1 MRSFLLAAASCAA
14 LTACAATQ
22 AGAPAA
28 PAPFAAATNVIT
40 ANAIEAHIRFLASDL
55 LEGREAGTRGYDIAA
70 AYVESEYRLL
80 GLQPGGIEGYYA
92 DVPLQEMTVVPEAA
106 AMSIEGEALVH
117 GEDFLVGT
125 HPTLDA
131 SEVTAEAVF
140 VGYGF
145 DVPELGLDSYEGVDL
160 DGKIAIVLFGTPEGL
175 PSDVAAHLNSTRTKA
190 NMAAAHGAQAVI
202 FLAAEGLTRFPFDR
216 MRQYAGRPETST
228 AEAEADPSIRVRA
241 TIGEGAAQRLF
252 AGTGHELSE
261 IVETAREGGAF
272 ESFALGRT
280 VHLAQAT
287 TRTDIESENVIG
299 IIPGSDPDLADE
311 VVVVTAHLDHIGI
324 CRPMAE
330 EGEDRICNGA
340 LDNASGTAIM
350 IETARAM
357 REGPAPRRTVAFV
370 ALTAEEK
377 GLLGA
382 AHLAFNPTPALEGMV
397 ANINLDMPVI
407 RYEFDDLIGFGAEH
421 SSLGPVAER
430 AVEAAGA
437 SLTPD
442 PLPQQALFV
451 RSDHY
456 HFVRAGVPALFLMT
470 GFSSPNEE
478 DDEGQGF
485 LRFLGGDYHA
495 PGDEAD
501 AGVMFDQG
509 AKFARINYEIITSIA
524 NADES
529 PSWNADSPFNPQ

>member
-1 MRSFLLAAASCAA
+1 MRTLLFAAASLAV
-14 LTACAATQ
+14 LTACATPSVSTEA
-22 AGAPAA
+22 AGIAA
-28 PAPFAAATNVIT
+28 PATDVIS
-40 ANAIEAHIRFLASDL
+40 ANAIEAHIRFLADDL

-80 GLQPGGIEGYYA
+80 GLQPGGNDGYRA
-92 DVPLQEMTVVPEAA
+92 AVPLQEMRVDPAGAVFELN
-106 AMSIEGEALVH
+106 GEALTY
-117 GEDFLVGT
+117 GEDFLVGA
-125 HPTLDA
+125 HPELDA
-131 SEVTAEAVF
+131 SEVEGELVF

-145 DVPELGLDSYEGVDL
+145 DMPELGLDAYADVDV
-160 DGKIAIVLFGTPEGL
+160 DGKIVVALFGAPEGL
-175 PSDVAAHLNSTRTKA
+175 PSDVAAHLNKTSTKA
-190 NMAAAHGAQAVI
+190 DMAAANGAEGLI
-202 FLAAEGLTRFPFDR
+202 LIAAEGLTRFAFPR
-216 MRQYAGRPETST
+216 MVQYAGRPETTTAAAEGDTRIKVGAVIGAET
-228 AEAEADPSIRVRA
+228 AE
-241 TIGEGAAQRLF
+241 RLF
-252 AGTGHELSE
+252 EGTGHPFPGILQAALDG
-261 IVETAREGGAF
+261 ETLD
-272 ESFALGRT
+272 SFALDRT
-280 VHLAQAT
+280 ARLAQT
-287 TRTDIESENVIG
+287 STREAIASENVIA
-299 IIPGSDPDLADE
+299 ILPGSDPELADE

-350 IETARAM
+350 LETARAM
-357 REGPAPRRTVAFV
+357 SQGEAPRRTVAFV

-382 AHLAFNPTPALEGMV
+382 AHLAFNPTPALRGMV

-421 SSLGPVAER
+421 SSLGPVAEAAAAR
-430 AVEAAGA
+430 AGA

-456 HFVRAGVPALFLMT
+456 HFVRRGIPALFLMT
-470 GFSSPNEE
+470 GFSSPDPE

-485 LRFLGGDYHA
+485 LRFLGGDYHG

-501 AGVMFDQG
+501 AGVLFEQG
-509 AKFARINYEIITSIA
+509 AKFARINYEIISSIA
-524 NADES
+524 NGDEA
-529 PSWNADSPFNPQ
+529 PTWNEDSPFNPE